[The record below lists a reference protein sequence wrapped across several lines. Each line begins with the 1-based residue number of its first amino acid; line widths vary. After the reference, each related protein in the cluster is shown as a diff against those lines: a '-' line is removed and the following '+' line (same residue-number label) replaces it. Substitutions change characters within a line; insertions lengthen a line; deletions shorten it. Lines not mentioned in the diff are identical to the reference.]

1 MHVASSSRVSAEPRP
16 ASPPPAP
23 PQFLFPITEA
33 DAAPQHKKRK
43 KINSTKTA
51 MPERQE
57 LEPSRTLSQILLV
70 KNQHQEAPQ
79 KLISLHKQ

>member
-1 MHVASSSRVSAEPRP
+1 MLLHS
-16 ASPPPAP
+16 
-23 PQFLFPITEA
+23 T
-33 DAAPQHKKRK
+33 KKERK